1 MGLTN
6 KAIVGMTNVV
16 QEGMMALV
24 ERASKKYPEWGDT
37 DSGRTIIAEWAL
49 RDWIGV
55 RKWCRC
61 PIESAG
67 QAVKVMHRI
76 ASTARSNPGQSVR
89 PKATVTL
96 PSHQNHRY
104 FSSLERMA
112 CKAA

>member
-1 MGLTN
+1 
-6 KAIVGMTNVV
+6 
-16 QEGMMALV
+16 MALV

-89 PKATVTL
+89 PKATVTHAVTPKPPVL
-96 PSHQNHRY
+96 FLSRAYGLRGCLSRPSFHDGD
-104 FSSLERMA
+104 
-112 CKAA
+112 